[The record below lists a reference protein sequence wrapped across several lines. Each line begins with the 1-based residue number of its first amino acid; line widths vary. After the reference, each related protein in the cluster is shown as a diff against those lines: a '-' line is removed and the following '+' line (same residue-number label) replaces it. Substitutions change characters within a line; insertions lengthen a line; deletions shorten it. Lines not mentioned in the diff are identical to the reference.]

1 MVGNVVIAGIIVLC
15 LLAAAVLIHV
25 FVVPIRPLEEELK
38 EFTVLVYRPEDKN
51 FENKLIDILSQLRW
65 TEPCFYSEIY
75 IVHINVPDE
84 QSEAVRKICSVR
96 RNLIY
101 ISIDEFIKAIS
112 SDKNFLE
119 MDCNLSK

>member
-51 FENKLIDILSQLRW
+51 FEYKLLDILSKLRW

-84 QSEAVRKICSVR
+84 QSESVRKICSIR

-101 ISIDEFIKAIS
+101 INIDEFIKAIS